1 VGFNMGKKGMKV
13 SVENMEVLSDFE
25 KLRKTVT
32 GYASVI
38 FFLVFAGLIG
48 LYAFIDFAAYP
59 LAVFVNGG
67 VLAVLILVGIFIMS
81 RKVGMGAIILSL
93 ILGPAL
99 FANIWLYLGKEIGIH
114 YLFVVLAILPFIT
127 INRQYKFF
135 QWLFGLSN
143 IAIFAFLLNS
153 ETLGSLSDA
162 LPAIVFTIGSY
173 SFIALSLL
181 FISLMFVIYTQT
193 IEKYEAL
200 LKVKEQEVIEM
211 AAEIR
216 RMAIE
221 DTSTG
226 AVTHRKLEELI
237 LTEIARSDRYET
249 PFSLI
254 MFSLSDIKEVFAVY
268 GQEKGEKIME
278 QLVNIVR
285 TDLRLVDILGRWTD
299 GEFVIFMPEI
309 KLHQA
314 VYVAQR
320 LVAIISKTE
329 FLPKI
334 KLPSNFAVIQRL
346 PGENFESLTVRLHQM
361 MKKSIE
367 EGENRIYN

>member
-1 VGFNMGKKGMKV
+1 MGKKEINV
-13 SVENMEVLSDFE
+13 SVVDVGVLSDFE
-25 KLRKTVT
+25 KLRTKIT
-32 GYASVI
+32 GISVAVS
-38 FFLVFAGLIG
+38 FVVFAGMFG
-48 LYAFIDFAAYP
+48 LYAYVDYATYN
-59 LAVFVNGG
+59 LALILNGV
-67 VLAVLILVGIFIMS
+67 VLAVLILIGLLIMS
-81 RKVGMGAIILSL
+81 RKVQVAAVILNL
-93 ILGPAL
+93 ILGLAL
-99 FANIWLYLGKEIGIH
+99 FANIWLYLGKEISFH
-114 YLFVVLAILPFIT
+114 YIFVVLSILPFIT
-127 INRQYKFF
+127 INRQFKFF
-135 QWLFGLSN
+135 QWLFGIAN
-143 IAIFAFLLNS
+143 IAILTLLLNV
-153 ETLGSLSDA
+153 E
-162 LPAIVFTIGSY
+162 TIGSIGSELPAVLVTISNY
-173 SFIALSLL
+173 LIIAVSLLLISLL
-181 FISLMFVIYTQT
+181 FVTYTRML
-193 IEKYEAL
+193 EKYEAL
-200 LKVKEQEVIEM
+200 LAAKEIEVSEM

-237 LTEIARSDRYET
+237 IAEIARSDRYET

-254 MFSLSDIKEVFAVY
+254 IFSLSDIREVFAVY

-278 QLVNIVR
+278 QLVHIVR
-285 TDLRLVDILGRWTD
+285 TDLRLVDVLGRWSD

-320 LVAIISKTE
+320 LVSIIASTE

-346 PGENFESLTVRLHQM
+346 PQENFESLTHRLRQM

-367 EGENRIYN
+367 EGENRISN

>member
-1 VGFNMGKKGMKV
+1 MGKKEMKV
-13 SVENMEVLSDFE
+13 SVGKTEVLSEFE

-32 GYASVI
+32 VYAAVI
-38 FFLVFAGLIG
+38 FFLVFAGITG
-48 LYAFIDFAAYP
+48 LYVAIDFTAYQI
-59 LAVFVNGG
+59 AVLINGG
-67 VLAVLILVGIFIMS
+67 VLAVLLIVGILNFS
-81 RKVGMGAIILSL
+81 KKNQMGSVILNL

-99 FANIWLYLGKEIGIH
+99 FANVWLYLGKEIGIH
-114 YLFVVLAILPFIT
+114 YLFVVLAIMPFVT
-127 INRQYKFF
+127 ISRQYKFF
-135 QWLFGLSN
+135 QWLFGLAS
-143 IAIFAFLLNS
+143 IAILTLLLNL
-153 ETLGSLSDA
+153 ETLGTINES
-162 LPAIVFTIGSY
+162 LPAIMFTIGNY
-173 SFIALSLL
+173 TFIGVSLL
-181 FISLMFVIYTQT
+181 FISLMFVVYTRM

-200 LKVKEQEVIEM
+200 LKAKELEVAEM
-211 AAEIR
+211 AEEVR
-216 RMAIE
+216 RMALE

-237 LTEIARSDRYET
+237 IAEIARSDRYET

-278 QLVNIVR
+278 QLVHIVR

-320 LVAIISKTE
+320 LVSIIASTE

-346 PGENFESLTVRLHQM
+346 PGEKFEALTDRLHQLM
-361 MKKSIE
+361 RKSVE
-367 EGENRIYN
+367 EGENRISN

>member
-1 VGFNMGKKGMKV
+1 MGKKEMKV

-181 FISLMFVIYTQT
+181 FISLIFVIYTQT

-334 KLPSNFAVIQRL
+334 NLPSNFAVIQRL